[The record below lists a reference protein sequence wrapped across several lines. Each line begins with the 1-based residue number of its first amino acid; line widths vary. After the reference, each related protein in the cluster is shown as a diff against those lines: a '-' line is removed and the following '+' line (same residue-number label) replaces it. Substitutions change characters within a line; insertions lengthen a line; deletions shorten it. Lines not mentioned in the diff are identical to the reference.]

1 MFKEYINDI
10 INNHEKNY
18 NLIFNESIRNEIE
31 KNINDGIYAFQLIY
45 HNYSQVPPFHKMNRQ
60 VNEIK
65 KLDHKLCIHE
75 DYLTPW
81 GSNKMWSYDGG
92 QRYQWSEEETLVFDP
107 SIIRDIKIENI
118 L

>member
-1 MFKEYINDI
+1 MFKEYITSV

-31 KNINDGIYAFQLIY
+31 NNINDGIYAFQLIY
-45 HNYSQVPPFHKMNRQ
+45 FFDSEILENQID
-60 VNEIK
+60 EIK

-75 DYLTPW
+75 DYLTHW

-92 QRYQWSEEETLVFDP
+92 QRYQWSEVETLVFDT

>member
-1 MFKEYINDI
+1 MFKEYIKEVI
-10 INNHEKNY
+10 YNHEKNY
-18 NLIFNESIRNEIE
+18 NSIFNESIRNEIE

-45 HNYSQVPPFHKMNRQ
+45 FFDSEISEIQIK
-60 VNEIK
+60 EIK

-107 SIIRDIKIENI
+107 SIIRNIKIENI